1 MLRLVLSVCTLLS
14 ALALGAASAAEF
26 QLSPTR
32 VQLDA
37 RQRAETV
44 TVGNSGTQP
53 LRFEVTVKRWRM
65 AADGSW
71 QLEPSDDLIVHPLL
85 LEIAP
90 GGKSRLR
97 VGLLEPPSA
106 GSELAYR
113 VELDELPGATTTSGS
128 SLKMLTRVS
137 LPVFV
142 QAQAGKPQ
150 ATLVAPQVR
159 AGALEFGLRNSGD
172 SYLQPQALALEL
184 RGAGGA
190 VLDRQ
195 ELQGNYVLAGATL
208 PIKARVPAALCARVT
223 AIGVALTG
231 TGERLS
237 LTVPA
242 NAKHCVP

>member
-1 MLRLVLSVCTLLS
+1 MLRLVLPACTLLCAFAIS
-14 ALALGAASAAEF
+14 AASAAEF

-44 TVGNSGTQP
+44 TVGNSGSQA

-65 AADGSW
+65 ATDGSW
-71 QLEPSDDLIVHPLL
+71 ELEPSDDLIVHPLL

-97 VGLLEPPSA
+97 VGLLEPPAA
-106 GSELAYR
+106 GPEQAYR
-113 VELDELPGATTTSGS
+113 VELDELPGAATASGP

-142 QAQAGKPQ
+142 QAQAGKPRP
-150 ATLVAPQVR
+150 ALVAPLVD
-159 AGALEFGLRNSGD
+159 AGALEFGLRNDGD
-172 SYLQPQALALEL
+172 SSLPPQALALEL
-184 RGAGGA
+184 LGTGGA

-195 ELQGNYVLAGATL
+195 QLQGNYVLAGATL
-208 PIKARVPAALCARVT
+208 PIKARVPAALCTRVA
-223 AIGVALTG
+223 AIGLALTG
-231 TGERLS
+231 TGERLD
-237 LTVPA
+237 LLLPA
-242 NAKHCVP
+242 TAKHCVP